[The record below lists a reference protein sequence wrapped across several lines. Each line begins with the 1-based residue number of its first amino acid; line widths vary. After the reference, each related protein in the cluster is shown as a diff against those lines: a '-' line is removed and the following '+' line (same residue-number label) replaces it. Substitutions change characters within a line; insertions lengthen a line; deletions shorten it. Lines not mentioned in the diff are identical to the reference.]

1 MVACDYMT
9 SLADLEMCSP
19 CSSRT
24 LTSIEESDVYRMLQK
39 DQEEPQEPR
48 QSGSFKALQDF
59 VDSDGKLIISPLNK
73 CNFNI
78 LLCYPAHQPFIA
90 ITVTTLTVLIDDS
103 LFGKGTN

>member
-1 MVACDYMT
+1 
-9 SLADLEMCSP
+9 MCSP

-59 VDSDGKLIISPLNK
+59 VDSDGKLYFSP
-73 CNFNI
+73 F
-78 LLCYPAHQPFIA
+78 
-90 ITVTTLTVLIDDS
+90 
-103 LFGKGTN
+103 